1 MDVVK
6 TNLERIGGSID
17 VVSQPGHGTTFHVK
31 IPLTLAIVAALIVSA
46 GGNRYAVPQANVLEL
61 VRVEG
66 GESAGRIERI
76 AGAPVYRLRGELL
89 PLVVLREALGA
100 EPAPLDGTGAD
111 NAVTIV
117 VVGSPD
123 RRFGLVVD
131 DVIDTEDIVVKPLS
145 RQLKGIGC
153 YAGATILGDGRVS
166 LILDV
171 WSIASATN
179 VGAVATRAHRGETEA
194 TSTRAAS
201 LLVTRLRGGRLLAV
215 PLAGVTRLE
224 EVPATQVEPVG
235 HRQALQYRGGILPIV
250 RLDDLVGAGSVP
262 GQRAGGT
269 SDELLRVVVY
279 TERGRSVGLVVDEI
293 VDVTDDV
300 AGFVTDI
307 DGPGV
312 TGTTVV
318 QEQVME
324 LLDIRAAILAADP
337 HFYDGARDRDQTTAR
352 A

>member
-1 MDVVK
+1 
-6 TNLERIGGSID
+6 
-17 VVSQPGHGTTFHVK
+17 
-31 IPLTLAIVAALIVSA
+31 
-46 GGNRYAVPQANVLEL
+46 
-61 VRVEG
+61 
-66 GESAGRIERI
+66 
-76 AGAPVYRLRGELL
+76 
-89 PLVVLREALGA
+89 
-100 EPAPLDGTGAD
+100 
-111 NAVTIV
+111 
-117 VVGSPD
+117 
-123 RRFGLVVD
+123 
-131 DVIDTEDIVVKPLS
+131 
-145 RQLKGIGC
+145 
-153 YAGATILGDGRVS
+153 
-166 LILDV
+166 
-171 WSIASATN
+171 
-179 VGAVATRAHRGETEA
+179 
-194 TSTRAAS
+194 
-201 LLVTRLRGGRLLAV
+201 
-215 PLAGVTRLE
+215 
-224 EVPATQVEPVG
+224 
-235 HRQALQYRGGILPIV
+235 
-250 RLDDLVGAGSVP
+250 VP